1 MANERLF
8 LAYLRSSLS
17 FITIGIGVTQL
28 LRLENAHSS
37 YLHALAKPLGLSFI
51 VLGIATLLFGTNRYF
66 LVQNMMVN
74 NQFPA
79 TRLGIIVLIV
89 SVVLLILITMVVVL
103 VSV

>member
-1 MANERLF
+1 M
-8 LAYLRSSLS
+8 
-17 FITIGIGVTQL
+17 